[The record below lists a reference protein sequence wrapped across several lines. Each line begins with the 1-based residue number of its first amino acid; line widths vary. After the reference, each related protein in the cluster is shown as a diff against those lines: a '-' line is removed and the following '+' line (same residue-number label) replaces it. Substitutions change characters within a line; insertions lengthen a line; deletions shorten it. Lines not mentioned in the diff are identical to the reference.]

1 RRDPPDRYVFNF
13 RASYAEETNA
23 IVQYLVRVRHIR
35 PEHIAV
41 FAQEDA
47 FGEAGYAGIAKA
59 MRALRPDVT
68 GLFRIGYQRNS
79 IDVTAAIQ
87 KLRERP
93 IRVQAIVMLALYR
106 PAAKL
111 IEQVHDAG
119 GPGTLFVTG
128 SWVDST
134 ALAEELKML
143 GPRFSDGVVA
153 TQVVPSPDS

>member
-1 RRDPPDRYVFNF
+1 GVHGRRLRLVTVDDGYEPPRTTQAMQELYERHQVFGFIGNTGTPTAAVAVPFALEKRTIFFGAYSGASLLRRDPPGRYVFNF

-79 IDVTAAIQ
+79 IDVTDAIQ
-87 KLRERP
+87 KL
-93 IRVQAIVMLALYR
+93 
-106 PAAKL
+106 
-111 IEQVHDAG
+111 
-119 GPGTLFVTG
+119 
-128 SWVDST
+128 
-134 ALAEELKML
+134 
-143 GPRFSDGVVA
+143 
-153 TQVVPSPDS
+153 